1 MAIPSN
7 TLQQFGSNGILR
19 KKILFYSLLFPCLVF
34 GAVPVVI
41 EDPQVLSYVEEKLPH
56 EGILKQTR
64 EGFLYIELPK
74 EYVFGILPLIANSKV
89 CPPPYFDTEKVGAH
103 ITVATAEEM
112 ASLKLPKV
120 PYLGAPI
127 PFSIINFSQVQLENS
142 ILGSE
147 MYMLT
152 VESPQINEI
161 RKALGLTPKI
171 KGYDFHI
178 TIGVNCK

>member
-1 MAIPSN
+1 M
-7 TLQQFGSNGILR
+7 LG
-19 KKILFYSLLFPCLVF
+19 KKVLFYILSLPCLIF
-34 GAVPVVI
+34 AAVPVVI
-41 EDPQVLSYVEEKLPH
+41 EAPQVLSYVEEKLPH
-56 EGILKQTR
+56 EGILKQTK

-74 EYVFGILPLIANSKV
+74 EYIFGTLPLIVNPKV

-112 ASLKLPKV
+112 ASLKFPKI
-120 PYLGAPI
+120 PYLGTTI

-152 VESPQINEI
+152 IESPKINEI
-161 RKALGLTPKI
+161 RTALELPPKI